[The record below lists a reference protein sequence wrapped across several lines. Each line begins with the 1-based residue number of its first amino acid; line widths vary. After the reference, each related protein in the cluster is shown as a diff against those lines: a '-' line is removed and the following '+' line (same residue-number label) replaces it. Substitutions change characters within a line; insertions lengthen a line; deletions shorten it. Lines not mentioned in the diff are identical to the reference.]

1 LSAILSTAAGGILAI
16 DAAGPRAGVAIL
28 DETGATRARHIAEA
42 RTGLTEILPLLV
54 ESALKDAGI
63 AEESGQGDAGIALT
77 AVAVTIGPGSFTGLR
92 NAIALAQGYAAASG
106 LPLLGVTVAE
116 AFAVAFPT
124 LHRPLWV
131 AIRARRDRLF
141 ILRDGLAEAYADA
154 DIPRSRSPIALA
166 GDAARDVAARLA
178 AAGHD
183 VMLTNARLLDPVWVA
198 RAALARQLAGLPPHP
213 AQPIYVDP
221 PEAKLPAGG
230 LRPQPV

>member
-1 LSAILSTAAGGILAI
+1 MGTILAI

-28 DETGATRARHIAEA
+28 DAAGAVRARQVADA
-42 RTGLTEILPLLV
+42 RTGLTEILPQLL
-54 ESALKDAGI
+54 ETCLKEAGI
-63 AEESGQGDAGIALT
+63 TPEG
-77 AVAVTIGPGSFTGLR
+77 VAVTIGPGSFTGLR

-106 LPLLGVTVAE
+106 VTLLGVTVAE
-116 AFAVAFPT
+116 AFAAAFLQ

-154 DIPRSRSPIALA
+154 DIPRSRAPIALA
-166 GDAARDVAARLA
+166 GDAANEVAARLA

-183 VMLTNARLLDPVWVA
+183 VMLTNGRMLDPVWVA
-198 RAALARQLAGLPPHP
+198 RAALARQAVGLPPH
-213 AQPIYVDP
+213 AVLPIYVDP

>member
-1 LSAILSTAAGGILAI
+1 MIAILSI
-16 DAAGPRAGVAIL
+16 DAAGPRAGVAML
-28 DETGATRARHIAEA
+28 DEAGTTCARQIAA
-42 RTGLTEILPLLV
+42 GKTGLTEILPQLL
-54 ESALKDAGI
+54 EACLAEAGF
-63 AEESGQGDAGIALT
+63 APA

-92 NAIALAQGYAAASG
+92 NAIALAQGYAAAAK
-106 LPLLGVTVAE
+106 LPLLGVPVAE
-116 AFAVAFPT
+116 AFAAAFPA

-141 ILRDGLAEAYADA
+141 ILRDGAAEACADA
-154 DIPRSRSPIALA
+154 DIPRIRAPIALA
-166 GDAARDVAARLA
+166 GDAANEVAARLA

-183 VMLTNARLLDPVWVA
+183 VMLTNGRLLDPVWVA
-198 RAALARQLAGLPPHP
+198 RAALLRQSAGKPAHA

>member
-1 LSAILSTAAGGILAI
+1 MSAILAI
-16 DAAGPRAGVAIL
+16 DAAGLRAGVAIL
-28 DETGATRARHIAEA
+28 DTAGVTRARRIAEA
-42 RTGLTEILPLLV
+42 KTGLTEILPQLL
-54 ESALKDAGI
+54 ESCLDEAGL
-63 AEESGQGDAGIALT
+63 APE

-116 AFAVAFPT
+116 AFAAAFPT

-141 ILRDGLAEAYADA
+141 IIRDNVAEAFADA
-154 DIPRSRSPIALA
+154 DIPRIRAPIALA
-166 GDAARDVAARLA
+166 GDAANEVAARLA
-178 AAGHD
+178 ASGHD
-183 VMLTNARLLDPVWVA
+183 VMLTNGRRLDPVWVA
-198 RAALARQLAGLPPHP
+198 RAALTRQAAGLPPHP